1 MNYKIMKIETLER
14 RAHEGDTKAIMALAE
29 RKNRI
34 EFKPDKSNDSNKK
47 TWKKR
52 TVEEIKAETN
62 KSLKLIKDTVMSY
75 VESPERM
82 MEFLE
87 FQSRFYQYS
96 IRNTILIQLQNHG
109 ARFCQQA
116 KAWNREG
123 HMILKGQHGM
133 QILVP
138 KPITFIVLPDGKN
151 KPLSQAT
158 TEEKQKV
165 NSGELEL
172 KKVMRFG
179 LGTTF
184 DIAQT
189 DYPEDEYPER
199 ISRGKNSKSH
209 EKCYNGLKKYT
220 ESLGIKVYDSEKEKD
235 INGGCLFGF
244 CRYNP
249 DGSKEIHLARNLKD
263 TQKLSVGGHEFG
275 HAVMHG
281 GNNNSSTDRKEVEA
295 DMFSIMIDNHF
306 GLPIEETRKSHLKH
320 HFEMVG
326 MEATRNAKLKNK
338 DGKVIDVA
346 KVRSKAFMEIFDTV
360 NKAYRE
366 HIDEID
372 KVISEM

>member
-1 MNYKIMKIETLER
+1 MNYKTMKIETLEK
-14 RAHEGDTKAIMALAE
+14 RAHGGDTKAIIALAE
-29 RKNRI
+29 RKNSVKLGSN
-34 EFKPDKSNDSNKK
+34 KPDNNNKK

-52 TVEEIKAETN
+52 TVEEIKEETN
-62 KSLKLIKDTVMSY
+62 KSLKLIENTLMSY

-82 MEFLE
+82 MEFLK

-96 IRNTILIQLQNHG
+96 TRNTILIQLQNVG

-151 KPLSQAT
+151 KPISKA
-158 TEEKQKV
+158 TEEEKKKV
-165 NSGELEL
+165 NCGELET

-189 DYPEDEYPER
+189 DYPEEEYPER
-199 ISRGKNSKSH
+199 ISRGINSKNH
-209 EKCYNGLKKYT
+209 AVCYNGLKKYS
-220 ESLGIKVYDSEKEKD
+220 ESLGIKVFDSDKEKD
-235 INGGCLFGF
+235 INGSCLFGF

-249 DGSKEIHLARNLKD
+249 DGTEEIHLARNLKD

-281 GNNNSSTDRKEVEA
+281 GKNNSSKDRKEVEA
-295 DMFSIMIDNHF
+295 DMFSVMLDNHF
-306 GLPIEETRKSHLKH
+306 GLPIEETRKEHFKH

-326 MEATRNAKLKNK
+326 MEAVQNAKRNNK
-338 DGKVIDVA
+338 DGEVIDA
-346 KVRSKAFMEIFDTV
+346 EKVKSKAFMEIFDTV
-360 NKAYRE
+360 NKAYRK

-372 KVISEM
+372 KVIAEG

>member
-1 MNYKIMKIETLER
+1 MNYKTMKIETLEK
-14 RAHEGDTKAIMALAE
+14 RANSGDAVAVKILAE
-29 RKNRI
+29 KKGEIKMEINKN
-34 EFKPDKSNDSNKK
+34 NDSNKK

-62 KSLKLIKDTVMSY
+62 KTMQLIEDTLKTFTENPDK
-75 VESPERM
+75 M
-82 MEFLE
+82 MEFLK

-96 IRNTILIQLQNHG
+96 VRNTILIQSQNMG

-138 KPITFIVLPDGKN
+138 KPITFLLLADGKQ
-151 KPLSQAT
+151 KPISQAT
-158 TEEKQKV
+158 AEEKQKV
-165 NSGELEL
+165 LSGEIET
-172 KKVMRFG
+172 KRIMKFG

-189 DYPEDEYPER
+189 DFPEDEYPKV
-199 ISRGKNSKSH
+199 ISRGVSSESH
-209 EKCYNGLKKYT
+209 AKCYNGLKKYS
-220 ESLGIKVYDSEKEKD
+220 ESLGIKVYDTEKEKD
-235 INGGCLFGF
+235 INGACLFGF
-244 CRYNP
+244 CRHSS
-249 DGSKEIHLARNLKD
+249 DSTEIHLARNLKD

-281 GNNNSSTDRKEVEA
+281 LENKSSTARKEVEA

-306 GLPIEETRKSHLKH
+306 GLPIEETRKSHFKK
-320 HFEMVG
+320 HFEVIG
-326 MEATRNAKLKNK
+326 AEALKAAKAKNK
-338 DGKVIDVA
+338 GGKEIDVA
-346 KVRSKAFMEIFDTV
+346 KIRQKAFMEIFDTV
-360 NKAYRE
+360 NKAYRK

-372 KVISEM
+372 KVIMES